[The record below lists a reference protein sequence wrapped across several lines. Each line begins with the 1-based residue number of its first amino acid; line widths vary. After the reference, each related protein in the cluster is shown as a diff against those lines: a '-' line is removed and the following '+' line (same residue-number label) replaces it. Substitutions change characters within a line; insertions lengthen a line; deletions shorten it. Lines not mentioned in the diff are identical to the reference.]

1 MNRLL
6 TILLLGLLPIA
17 ASAQDSDD
25 PRTKGLHIAQEI
37 QDRNTGWGDSKALMQ
52 MVLFNRRGDR
62 SERELHLRSL
72 EIDGDG
78 DKSLTV
84 FDQPRDIKGTALLSF
99 SHSVEPD
106 QQWLYL
112 PALKR
117 VKRISSANKSGPF
130 MGSEFAF
137 EDLSSFEVEKYQYE
151 YLRDETI
158 NELDCFVVNYYPNYE
173 HSGYSYQQVWIDKS
187 EYRVQKIDFYDRK
200 KSLLKTLEFSDY
212 EQYLD
217 KYWRATSM
225 RMSNRQ
231 TGKITELT
239 WRNYEF
245 SVGLSDA
252 DFNPNSLKR
261 AR

>member
-1 MNRLL
+1 MNRPLI
-6 TILLLGLLPIA
+6 ILLLGLLPVA
-17 ASAQDSDD
+17 AAAQDGNEA
-25 PRTKGLHIAQEI
+25 RTKGLHIAQEI
-37 QDRNTGWGDSKALMQ
+37 QNRNTGWGDSKALMQ

-62 SERELHLRSL
+62 SERKLHLQSL
-72 EIDGDG
+72 EVDGDG
-78 DKSLTV
+78 DKSLSV

-99 SHSVEPD
+99 SHAVEPD

-137 EDLSSFEVEKYQYE
+137 EDLSSFELEKYDYE
-151 YLRDETI
+151 YLRDERI
-158 NELDCFVVNYYPNYE
+158 NELECFVVNYYPKYE
-173 HSGYSYQQVWIDKS
+173 HSGYTYQQVWIDKS

-200 KSLLKTLEFSDY
+200 KSLLKTLEFSGY
-212 EQYLD
+212 ELFLD
-217 KYWRATSM
+217 QYWRAMSM
-225 RMSNRQ
+225 RMSNHQ

-239 WRNYEF
+239 WHDYQF
-245 SVGLSDA
+245 GAGLTDA

>member
-1 MNRLL
+1 MNRRTAIVLL
-6 TILLLGLLPIA
+6 SLLPIVA
-17 ASAQDSDD
+17 VAQDGDD
-25 PRTKGLHIAQEI
+25 ARTKGLQIVQEL
-37 QDRNTGWGDSKALMQ
+37 QDRNAGWGDSRALMQ
-52 MVLFNRRGDR
+52 MVLFNKRGDR
-62 SERELHLRSL
+62 SERELRLQSL
-72 EIDGDG
+72 EVDGDG
-78 DKSLTV
+78 DKSLSV
-84 FDQPRDIKGTALLSF
+84 FDRPRDIKGTALLSF

-137 EDLSSFEVEKYQYE
+137 EDLSSFEVEKYDYE

-158 NELDCFVVNYYPNYE
+158 NELDCFVVKYYPNYD
-173 HSGYSYQQVWIDKS
+173 HSGYTSQQVWIDKS

-200 KSLLKTLEFSDY
+200 KSLLKTLQFSDY
-212 EQYLD
+212 QLFLD

-225 RMSNRQ
+225 KMSNHQ

-239 WRNYEF
+239 WRDYEF
-245 SVGLSDA
+245 GIGLTDA
-252 DFNPNSLKR
+252 DFNSNSLKR